1 MNVSAKDSATG
12 KAQSMTI
19 SGGSSLAQDDIQRMM
34 AEAQEHAEED
44 RQRKEEAEARNM
56 GESLVYQT
64 EKLLA
69 ESGDKIP
76 EDLKGKINDA
86 TSSLKAALGGT
97 DIEAIKRGTEELS
110 KVSQE
115 AGQAMYAAAQA
126 DQAGAPQQP
135 AGGAAGGADDVVDAE
150 IVDDDKDQK

>member
-1 MNVSAKDSATG
+1 
-12 KAQSMTI
+12 MTI
-19 SGGSSLAQDDIQRMM
+19 TGRSSLGKDDIQRMM
-34 AEAQEHAEED
+34 SEAQEHAEED
-44 RQRKEEAEARNM
+44 RLRKEEAETRNQ

-76 EDLKGKINDA
+76 EDTKGKINDA
-86 TSSLKAALGGT
+86 TAALKSALAGA
-97 DIEAIKRGTEELS
+97 DIEAVKSATDELS

-115 AGQAMYAAAQA
+115 AGAAMYAAAQA
-126 DQAGAPQQP
+126 DQTAQQQ
-135 AGGAAGGADDVVDAE
+135 AAAGAAGGADAGTSGDAPDDVVDAE

>member
-1 MNVSAKDSATG
+1 
-12 KAQSMTI
+12 MTI

-44 RQRKEEAEARNM
+44 RQRKEEAETRNM

-76 EDLKGKINDA
+76 EDLKGRINDA
-86 TSSLKAALGGT
+86 TGSLKGALGGS
-97 DIEAIKRGTEELS
+97 DIEAIKTATEELS

-126 DQAGAPQQP
+126 EQGTQP
-135 AGGAAGGADDVVDAE
+135 SGSASAQGGADDVVDAE